1 MSSPTHGNT
10 DRDMLKRTNR
20 GSLLIAALAIVFLGA
35 PAPSALAAQT
45 KPLIK
50 VVVGYGSTD
59 GGVAVL
65 GFAKESKLFEK
76 RGLDVLLVGMGT
88 GSVSLR
94 ALIAKDLEIASLSG
108 SGLVQ
113 AALQGADTVLI
124 AALIN
129 GFVFKVFSAPGI
141 TSPVR
146 LKGKKLGVSRYG
158 ATSEFAVRLALK
170 KWGLNPDRDVNI
182 LQIGTSQDT
191 LRAMQTKMLDAG
203 VMSGTSSLVARKAGF
218 RELGDLGDLGLHY
231 PTSAIGTTKSYLQ
244 KNEGLVKEFMLAY
257 IEAIHDFKRNK
268 EAALTVL
275 KKYTRN
281 DDREVLEDSYSNV
294 ASKYLALPIPTIEG
308 IRTILTELSS
318 TVPAAKNADPE
329 QFVSSKIAR
338 EIEASGFV
346 KRLYEK

>member
-1 MSSPTHGNT
+1 M
-10 DRDMLKRTNR
+10 
-20 GSLLIAALAIVFLGA
+20 A
-35 PAPSALAAQT
+35 
-45 KPLIK
+45 
-50 VVVGYGSTD
+50 GYGSTD
-59 GGVAVL
+59 GGAQVL
-65 GFAKESKLFEK
+65 WFAKETKLFEK
-76 RGLDVLLVGMGT
+76 RGLDVVLVGMGT

-94 ALIAKDLEIASLSG
+94 ALIAKDLEISSLSG

-124 AALIN
+124 SALIN
-129 GFVFKVFSAPGI
+129 GFVFKIFGAPEISG
-141 TSPVR
+141 PAQ

-158 ATSEFAVRLALK
+158 ATSDFAVRLALK

-191 LRAMQTKMLDAG
+191 IRAMQTKMLDAG
-203 VMSGTSSLVARKAGF
+203 VLSGTSSLIARKAGF
-218 RELGDLGDLGLHY
+218 RELGDLADLGLHY

-281 DDREVLEDSYSNV
+281 DDREVLEDVLATVVPQANIWLCRFQP
-294 ASKYLALPIPTIEG
+294 SKAYARFWRKFLPRFRRRRTPIPNNSSPTRLRERSKRAG
-308 IRTILTELSS
+308 LLKGSTRMTHESASDPHLRPLLTAIRLGLHLH
-318 TVPAAKNADPE
+318 PPD
-329 QFVSSKIAR
+329 R
-338 EIEASGFV
+338 YGFANV
-346 KRLYEK
+346 QDDALAWQ

>member
-1 MSSPTHGNT
+1 MTLIRLGLHLHSPP
-10 DRDMLKRTNR
+10 R
-20 GSLLIAALAIVFLGA
+20 SLDGLLLAALAIILLSAQV
-35 PAPSALAAQT
+35 PSALAGQA
-45 KPLIK
+45 KPLSK

-65 GFAKESKLFEK
+65 GFAKETKLFEK
-76 RGLDVLLVGMGT
+76 HGLDVVLVGMGT

-94 ALIAKDLEIASLSG
+94 ALIAKDLEISSLSG

-129 GFVFKVFSAPGI
+129 GFVFKIFSAPEI
-141 TSPVR
+141 SSPTQ

-158 ATSEFAVRLALK
+158 ATSDFAVRLALK
-170 KWGLNPDRDVNI
+170 KWGLNPERDVNI
-182 LQIGTSQDT
+182 LQFGTSQDT
-191 LRAMQTKMLDAG
+191 VRAMQTKMLDAG
-203 VMSGTSSLVARKAGF
+203 VMSGTSSLMARKAGF
-218 RELGDLGDLGLHY
+218 RELGDLADLGLHY

-244 KNEGLVKEFMLAY
+244 KNEAVVKEFMLAY
-257 IEAIHDFKRNK
+257 IEAIHEFKRNK
-268 EAALTVL
+268 ETALAVL

-329 QFVSSKIAR
+329 QFVSYKIAR

>member
-1 MSSPTHGNT
+1 M
-10 DRDMLKRTNR
+10 RTTSR
-20 GSLLIAALAIVFLGA
+20 GLLIATLVIVFLCA
-35 PAPSALAAQT
+35 HAASALAAQT

-59 GGVAVL
+59 GGIAIL
-65 GFAKESKLFEK
+65 WFAKETKLFEK
-76 RGLDVLLVGMGT
+76 HGLDVVLVGMGT

-129 GFVFKVFSAPGI
+129 GFVFKVFSAPEI
-141 TSPVR
+141 SSPAQ

-158 ATSEFAVRLALK
+158 ATSAFAVRLALK

-191 LRAMQTKMLDAG
+191 VRAMQTKMLDAG
-203 VMSGTSSLVARKAGF
+203 VMSGTSSLIARKAGF
-218 RELGDLGDLGLHY
+218 RELGDLADLGLHY

-244 KNEGLVKEFMLAY
+244 KNEGVVKEFMLAY

-268 EAALTVL
+268 EAALAVL

-281 DDREVLEDSYSNV
+281 DDREVLEDSYSNS
-294 ASKYLALPIPTIEG
+294 ASKYLALPIPTIEE
-308 IRTILTELSS
+308 IRTMLTELSR
-318 TVPAAKNADPE
+318 TLPAARNADPE
-329 QFVSSKIAR
+329 QFVSYKIAR

-346 KRLYEK
+346 KRLYENEGRERK